1 MALSDFSQEFQLEK
15 GNLYTVICINQK
27 PGCGT
32 ESRINCLIYQTIE
45 KLKEEITDYNEI
57 HVAYV
62 YETPGLMGVRKFEI
76 LNGETQPCYRDVCE
90 KYDDHNMS
98 HVFFIGFKM
107 LEEISDDEKR
117 LYYITDENLPRVN
130 SIVIQRENRLEVNE
144 LLNDSDVEVVL
155 CKPDTLESDI
165 FEEYIDGCRNGKV
178 MRL

>member
-15 GNLYTVICINQK
+15 RNLYTVICINQK

-98 HVFFIGFKM
+98 HVF
-107 LEEISDDEKR
+107 LSVLRCLKR
-117 LYYITDENLPRVN
+117 
-130 SIVIQRENRLEVNE
+130 
-144 LLNDSDVEVVL
+144 
-155 CKPDTLESDI
+155 
-165 FEEYIDGCRNGKV
+165 
-178 MRL
+178 

>member
-1 MALSDFSQEFQLEK
+1 
-15 GNLYTVICINQK
+15 
-27 PGCGT
+27 
-32 ESRINCLIYQTIE
+32 
-45 KLKEEITDYNEI
+45 
-57 HVAYV
+57 
-62 YETPGLMGVRKFEI
+62 
-76 LNGETQPCYRDVCE
+76 
-90 KYDDHNMS
+90 MS